1 MTLET
6 TTPALRV
13 VELVTSVQLGGAE
26 NVAFHLAESCRAPDL
41 EISVAELRRSDTAWA
56 VDRRQKLHAS
66 GIATTTLSPLSGK
79 AALLLAPVRLFQLLR
94 RTRPSIVHSHTDL
107 PDLVLANAL
116 RLLAMARIPRPS
128 VVRTIHNVK
137 LWPTHPGTARN
148 VERAFH
154 GDRIAAV
161 SQAAL
166 LAYES
171 LRAQCGLEASPHREL
186 IYNGC
191 PVPVPGPPPFQLEK
205 GFIHAAFCG
214 RFDQQ
219 KGVDVLVRRIRE
231 LRPELRKRFKIHFLG
246 NGALEPE
253 IRKLSE
259 SCPEVQL
266 HPPSTNLS
274 SILHAFD
281 LLLMPSRFEG
291 LPLVSIESSLS
302 GTPVAASWAP
312 GLDETLPADWPLR
325 YSLESAAEFESV
337 LERVAS
343 GSVDLERIGQTA
355 REFALQRFSF
365 DAMITAY
372 DRLYRRLAPAQG
384 PGSR

>member
-1 MTLET
+1 MTAPAA
-6 TTPALRV
+6 PALRV

-56 VDRRQKLHAS
+56 ADRRQKLHAG
-66 GIATTTLSPLSGK
+66 GIATATLSPLAGR
-79 AALLLAPVRLFQLLR
+79 AALPVAPLRLFQLLR

-116 RLLAMARIPRPS
+116 RLLDIARIPRPS

-137 LWPTHPGTARN
+137 LWPTHPGTARY

-166 LAYES
+166 SAYES

-191 PVPVPGPPPFQLEK
+191 PEPVQGPAPFPLED
-205 GFIHAAFCG
+205 GFVHAAFCG
-214 RFDQQ
+214 RFDRQ
-219 KGVDVLVRRIRE
+219 KGVDVLVTRIRE
-231 LRPELRKRFKIHFLG
+231 LRPGLRKRFRIHFLG
-246 NGALEPE
+246 SGALEPE
-253 IRKLSE
+253 IRALAE
-259 SCPEVQL
+259 SCPEVRL

-325 YSLESAAEFESV
+325 YSLESATEFESV

-343 GSVDLERIGQTA
+343 GSVDLENVGQAA
-355 REFALQRFSF
+355 REFALRRFSF
-365 DAMITAY
+365 DTMIAAY
-372 DRLYRRLAPAQG
+372 GGLYRRLAPAQG
-384 PGSR
+384 PGSP